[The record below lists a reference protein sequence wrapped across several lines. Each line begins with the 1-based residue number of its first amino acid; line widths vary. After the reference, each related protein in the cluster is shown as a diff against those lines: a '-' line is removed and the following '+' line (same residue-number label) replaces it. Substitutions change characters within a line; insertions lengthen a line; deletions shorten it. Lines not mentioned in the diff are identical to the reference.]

1 MEEGNNGEICDPDE
15 AEGSIFYID
24 DGIPMPI
31 PAYSSEILSFF
42 DVFNSS
48 LKVYIYLCLEDCP
61 LLFELEFCDF
71 SDTFEELNFSY
82 FFLVNLA
89 KLVVM

>member
-1 MEEGNNGEICDPDE
+1 MEEGSNGDIWDPDE

-24 DGIPMPI
+24 EGIPVPI

-42 DVFNSS
+42 TVFCSS
-48 LKVYIYLCLEDCP
+48 LKVYIYLCFAVCP
-61 LLFELEFCDF
+61 LLFELELCDF
-71 SDTFEELNFSY
+71 SDTLEELNFSY